1 MDTILNTSRSFL
13 YDHDSIDKSSFFRE
27 IAKRNFED
35 TSLNNKND
43 LYKDKEITLNH
54 FGWFN
59 TSLFLI

>member
-1 MDTILNTSRSFL
+1 MDTILHTSRSFL

-27 IAKRNFED
+27 IANRNFEE